1 MRPHLRLPLCSL
13 YKMFLRFQNVFL
25 RCLSIVSTKCS
36 AHTTWKL
43 NLTCIH
49 LISQCD
55 IITEPVL
62 NYSNF
67 KNIAHVKARVAIP
80 WIWKIANPCVQQHS
94 TIPPMCAAS
103 QEKAICW
110 VGLALGAL
118 KPNLVAIQLKP
129 TACRGHHG
137 ELKHWNLAWLIG
149 TVACLATMQCQT
161 QWDDAFLFLN
171 SLPTPR
177 CLCRYWEN
185 LANVQCICSDLP
197 HKITFYL

>member
-49 LISQCD
+49 LISHSLFW
-55 IITEPVL
+55 IIAISKTSRMLKPAFL
-62 NYSNF
+62 SLF
-67 KNIAHVKARVAIP
+67 AIP

-129 TACRGHHG
+129 TACWNHHG

>member
-1 MRPHLRLPLCSL
+1 MLKPA
-13 YKMFLRFQNVFL
+13 FLALF
-25 RCLSIVSTKCS
+25 
-36 AHTTWKL
+36 
-43 NLTCIH
+43 
-49 LISQCD
+49 
-55 IITEPVL
+55 
-62 NYSNF
+62 
-67 KNIAHVKARVAIP
+67 AIP

-94 TIPPMCAAS
+94 TIPSMCAAS

-149 TVACLATMQCQT
+149 TVACLTTIQCQT

-171 SLPTPR
+171 SQPTPR
-177 CLCRYWEN
+177 CLCRYWGN
-185 LANVQCICSDLP
+185 LANMSNVFVQTCHTRLHFSFKSNCQPYHDL
-197 HKITFYL
+197 